1 MMVTLCVGGTTA
13 LMDPGL
19 VLLKELTRGLTAV
32 PMNGYVVMN
41 GYLMGCDKA
50 EFGDN
55 RIS

>member
-19 VLLKELTRGLTAV
+19 VWLKELTRGLTAV